1 VTRRRGAAIIAAT
14 EGVRMRVSVIGLG
27 YVGLP
32 TAAMLAAR
40 GHEVLGCD
48 VIPAVVAAVNAATP
62 HFAEPDLDML
72 LAAAV
77 QTGRLSAATTPR
89 AADAH
94 LLAVPTPITPEKR
107 ADLSFLDAAVDSL
120 IPLLKPADLVV
131 VESTVPVGATERVA
145 ARIGAARPDLVLPRR
160 GVPSPRGALR
170 VAHCPERV
178 LPGAML
184 RELATNDRIV
194 GGVSEDCA
202 EAAAALYQGFVTG
215 TIHRTDARTAEFAK
229 LAENAC
235 RDVNIAFANELSV
248 IAERAGV
255 DVWRAIALANR
266 HPRVA
271 ILRPGPGVGGHC
283 IAVDPWFLAE
293 AAPDDTPLIHA
304 ARAVND
310 GKPARVAARVT
321 ALAARFRAPRIACY
335 GLAYKPDVD
344 DLRESPAVEV
354 VARVARA
361 TGAEVLVVEPYL
373 SALPARLAA
382 LPGVRLAEEAAARE
396 AADIVVFLVAHRMF
410 RRLDAALFAEKAV
423 VDSAGVLVG

>member
-1 VTRRRGAAIIAAT
+1 
-14 EGVRMRVSVIGLG
+14 MRISVIGLG

-48 VIPAVVAAVNAATP
+48 VNPAVVAAVNAATP

-72 LAAAV
+72 LKAAV
-77 QTGRLSAATTPR
+77 TTGRFSAATTPR
-89 AADAH
+89 EADAH
-94 LLAVPTPITPEKR
+94 LLAVPTPITADKR
-107 ADLSFLDAAVDSL
+107 ADLSFLDAAVDGL
-120 IPLLKPADLVV
+120 IPLLKPGDLVV

-145 ARIGAARPDLVLPRR
+145 ARIGAARPDLLLPKR

-170 VAHCPERV
+170 IAHCPERV

-184 RELATNDRIV
+184 RVLATNDRIV
-194 GGVSEDCA
+194 GGVSEECA
-202 EAAAALYQGFVTG
+202 DSAAALYEGFVTG

-229 LAENAC
+229 LAENAY
-235 RDVNIAFANELSV
+235 RDVNIGFANELSV

-293 AAPDDTPLIHA
+293 AAPHDTPLIRA

-310 GKPARVAARVT
+310 GKPARVAARVV
-321 ALAARFRAPRIACY
+321 ALAARFRKPRIACY
-335 GLAYKPDVD
+335 GLSYKPDVD

-354 VARVARA
+354 VERVARDA
-361 TGAEVLVVEPYL
+361 GAEVLVVEPYL
-373 SALPARLAA
+373 SELPARLAS
-382 LPGVRLAEEAAARE
+382 LPGLRLVEEAAARE

-410 RRLDAALFAEKAV
+410 RRLEAALFAEKAV

>member
-1 VTRRRGAAIIAAT
+1 MIGAGG
-14 EGVRMRVSVIGLG
+14 EGMRISVIGLG

-48 VIPAVVAAVNAATP
+48 VNPAVVAAVNAATP

-77 QTGRLSAATTPR
+77 RTGRLSADTAPR
-89 AADAH
+89 EAEAH
-94 LLAVPTPITPEKR
+94 LLAVPTPITSGKR
-107 ADLSFLDAAVDSL
+107 ADLSFLEAAVDSL
-120 IPLLKPADLVV
+120 IPLLKPGDLVV
-131 VESTVPVGATERVA
+131 VESTVPVGTTERLA

-160 GVPSPRGALR
+160 GLPSPRDALR
-170 VAHCPERV
+170 IAHCPERV

-184 RELATNDRIV
+184 RELATNDRIA

-202 EAAAALYQGFVTG
+202 AAAAALYEGFVTG

-229 LAENAC
+229 LAENAY
-235 RDVNIAFANELSV
+235 RDVNIAFANELSA

-255 DVWRAIALANR
+255 EVWRAIALANR

-293 AAPDDTPLIHA
+293 AAPDEAALIRA

-310 GKPARVAARVT
+310 GRPARVAARVA

-344 DLRESPAVEV
+344 DLRESPALEV
-354 VARVARA
+354 TERVAQA

-373 SALPARLAA
+373 SALPPRLAA
-382 LPGVRLAEEAAARE
+382 LPGVRLVEEATARE
-396 AADIVVFLVAHRMF
+396 AADIVVFLVAHRLF

-423 VDSAGVLVG
+423 VDPAGVLVG

>member
-1 VTRRRGAAIIAAT
+1 
-14 EGVRMRVSVIGLG
+14 MRVSVIGLG

-48 VIPAVVAAVNAATP
+48 VNPAVVAAVNAATP

-77 QTGRLSAATTPR
+77 QTGRLSAAATPR

-94 LLAVPTPITPEKR
+94 LLAVPTPITPDKR

-120 IPLLKPADLVV
+120 IPLLKAGDLVV
-131 VESTVPVGATERVA
+131 VESTVPVGVTERLA

-160 GVPSPRGALR
+160 GAPSPRGCLR
-170 VAHCPERV
+170 IAHCPERV

-184 RELATNDRIV
+184 RELAANDRIV
-194 GGVSEDCA
+194 GGISEDCA
-202 EAAAALYQGFVTG
+202 DAAAALYESFVTG

-229 LAENAC
+229 LAENAY
-235 RDVNIAFANELSV
+235 RDVNIAFANELAA

-266 HPRVA
+266 HPRVG

-293 AAPDDTPLIHA
+293 AAPDDTPLIRT
-304 ARAVND
+304 ARGVND
-310 GKPARVAARVT
+310 GRPARVAARVA
-321 ALAARFRAPRIACY
+321 ALAARFRQPRIACY

-344 DLRESPAVEV
+344 DLRESPAIAVVE
-354 VARVARA
+354 RVAGG

-382 LPGVRLAEEAAARE
+382 LPGVRLVEEAEARE

-410 RRLDAALFAEKAV
+410 RRLDAGLFAEKAV
-423 VDSAGVLVG
+423 VDAAGVLAG

>member
-1 VTRRRGAAIIAAT
+1 
-14 EGVRMRVSVIGLG
+14 MRVSVIGLG

-48 VIPAVVAAVNAATP
+48 VNPAVVRAVNAATP

-77 QTGRLSAATTPR
+77 RTGRLSAATTPR
-89 AADAH
+89 EADAH
-94 LLAVPTPITPEKR
+94 LLAVPTPITPDR
-107 ADLSFLDAAVDSL
+107 CADLSFLEAAVEAL
-120 IPLLKPADLVV
+120 VPLLKPADLVV
-131 VESTVPVGATERVA
+131 VESTVPVGATERLA

-160 GVPSPRGALR
+160 GVPSPRGCLR
-170 VAHCPERV
+170 IAHCPERV

-202 EAAAALYQGFVTG
+202 EAAAALYESFVTG

-229 LAENAC
+229 LAENAF
-235 RDVNIAFANELSV
+235 RDVNIAFANELAA

-293 AAPDDTPLIHA
+293 AAPDDTPLIRA

-310 GKPARVAARVT
+310 GRPARVAARVA

-335 GLAYKPDVD
+335 GLAYKPDVE
-344 DLRESPAVEV
+344 DLRESPAIEV
-354 VARVARA
+354 VERVARTA
-361 TGAEVLVVEPYL
+361 GTEVLVVEPYL
-373 SALPARLAA
+373 SALPPRLAA
-382 LPGVRLAEEAAARE
+382 LPGVRLAEEAEARA

-410 RRLDAALFAEKAV
+410 RRLEAGLFAEKAV
-423 VDSAGVLVG
+423 VDAAGVLVA

>member
-1 VTRRRGAAIIAAT
+1 
-14 EGVRMRVSVIGLG
+14 MRVSVIGLG

-48 VIPAVVAAVNAATP
+48 VNPAVVAAVNAATP

-94 LLAVPTPITPEKR
+94 LLAVPTPITVGKR
-107 ADLSFLDAAVDSL
+107 ADLSFLDAAVDAL
-120 IPLLKPADLVV
+120 LPLLKPADLVV

-145 ARIGAARPDLVLPRR
+145 ARIAAARPDLRLPRR
-160 GVPSPRGALR
+160 GVPSPRGCLR
-170 VAHCPERV
+170 IAHCPERV

-194 GGVSEDCA
+194 GGVSEECA
-202 EAAAALYQGFVTG
+202 EAAAALYEAFVTG
-215 TIHRTDARTAEFAK
+215 AIHRTDARTAEFAK
-229 LAENAC
+229 LAENAY
-235 RDVNIAFANELSV
+235 RDVNIGFANELSV
-248 IAERAGV
+248 IADSAGV

-266 HPRVA
+266 HPRVG

-293 AAPDDTPLIHA
+293 AAPGNTPLIHA
-304 ARAVND
+304 ARGVND
-310 GKPARVAARVT
+310 GKPARVAARVA
-321 ALAARFRAPRIACY
+321 ALAARFRKPRIACY
-335 GLAYKPDVD
+335 GLTYKPDVD
-344 DLRESPAVEV
+344 DLRESPAIEV
-354 VARVARA
+354 VERVARE
-361 TGAEVLVVEPYL
+361 TRAEVLVVEPYL
-373 SALPARLAA
+373 SALPPTLAA
-382 LPGVRLAEEAAARE
+382 LPGVRLVEDAAARA
-396 AADIVVFLVAHRMF
+396 AADVVVFLVAHRMF
-410 RRLDAALFAEKAV
+410 RRLDAGLFAEKAV